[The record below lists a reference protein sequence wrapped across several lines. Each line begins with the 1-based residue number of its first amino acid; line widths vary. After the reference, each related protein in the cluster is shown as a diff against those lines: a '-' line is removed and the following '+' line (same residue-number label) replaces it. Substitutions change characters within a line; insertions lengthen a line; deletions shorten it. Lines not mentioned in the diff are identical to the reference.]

1 MTDSQRP
8 FRPPRRLADKLG
20 SVVLGFEALIVFL
33 GGLVIYGLKALPGG
47 IPDWW
52 GIVAGV
58 VVAVAMVATARF
70 VQKPAGAFVGWMLQL
85 IVLAS
90 ALLVPAMA
98 LVVLIFGGMWVY
110 ARVQG
115 PRIEARMAASEGE

>member
-1 MTDSQRP
+1 MSQSRIAA
-8 FRPPRRLADKLG
+8 FFTSLSFFVIA
-20 SVVLGFEALIVFL
+20 AL
-33 GGLVIYGLKALPGG
+33 
-47 IPDWW
+47 
-52 GIVAGV
+52 VAGV